1 MPIEDEGFR
10 LPSVWDDPEEAEIP
24 RPRSAPERSRLLL
37 PLAEA
42 QDALARL
49 EASIEASSP
58 AVAEGLRARI
68 GFIEAAGWLA
78 HVGAPAHPRDLALR
92 EAGLTGSYT
101 IALAAGRLRRE
112 MPASFAEGELVETAP
127 EDWAVNLALTHA
139 RRWRRLAEHASWQ
152 PLRSAETLQEEL
164 ARFGVH
170 DLEEDALANWLAELE
185 GSRDR
190 PAILVAAEIVQARA
204 AGAGEGG
211 ADRPH

>member
-1 MPIEDEGFR
+1 
-10 LPSVWDDPEEAEIP
+10 
-24 RPRSAPERSRLLL
+24 
-37 PLAEA
+37 
-42 QDALARL
+42 
-49 EASIEASSP
+49 
-58 AVAEGLRARI
+58 EGLRAGI
-68 GFIEAAGWLA
+68 GFVEAAGWLA

-164 ARFGVH
+164 ARFGAH
-170 DLEEDALANWLAELE
+170 DLEDDALVSWLAELE

-190 PAILVAAEIVQARA
+190 PAILVAAEIVQGGPPGQGRGARIGLVETLLA
-204 AGAGEGG
+204 AALWRRRGYG
-211 ADRPH
+211 RPCSLPFWSA

>member
-1 MPIEDEGFR
+1 MSIEDEGFR

-24 RPRSAPERSRLLL
+24 RPPPRSAPEPSRILL

-101 IALAAGRLRRE
+101 IALVAGRLRRE
-112 MPASFAEGELVETAP
+112 MPASFA
-127 EDWAVNLALTHA
+127 
-139 RRWRRLAEHASWQ
+139 
-152 PLRSAETLQEEL
+152 
-164 ARFGVH
+164 
-170 DLEEDALANWLAELE
+170 
-185 GSRDR
+185 
-190 PAILVAAEIVQARA
+190 
-204 AGAGEGG
+204 GG
-211 ADRPH
+211 